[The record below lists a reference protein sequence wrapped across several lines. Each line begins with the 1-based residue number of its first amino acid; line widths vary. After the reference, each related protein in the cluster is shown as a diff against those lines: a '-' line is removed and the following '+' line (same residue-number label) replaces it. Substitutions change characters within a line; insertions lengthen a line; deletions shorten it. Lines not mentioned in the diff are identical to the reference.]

1 MPAPWPRAPHLFVA
15 LTALSVGACKATLE
29 STPGARNELAGD
41 IGITARDEVE
51 AGINAL
57 TVATSLTPLDSAQSP
72 TAFDAPCVAPSSPGD
87 SDGDGVPDDA
97 TYLLTAPPCRFT
109 GWRGGTL
116 DLEGQLR
123 IQDPTAT
130 GAGFGYQATLT
141 DLRTGFTNAASD
153 VIYDVTRNGT
163 RTLGGSVSGLTL
175 TSDLQVKRTF
185 AGQPD
190 ATIGEQWTM
199 TYTPATPIQIN
210 GQANSGALD
219 ISGTVQWVRGSE
231 DLALVVTTPT
241 PLQFDAS
248 CLDTVQRIKS
258 GELRAAGTFDGA
270 DGYVRVRWNGC
281 GKEPSFDF
289 VPS

>member
-1 MPAPWPRAPHLFVA
+1 MPAPCLRAPSLLVA
-15 LTALSVGACKATLE
+15 LTALSVGACKGTLE

-51 AGINAL
+51 AGVNAL
-57 TVATSLTPLDSAQSP
+57 TVATSLTPLDSAQSA
-72 TAFDAPCVAPSSPGD
+72 TAFDSPCVSPSSPGD

-116 DLEGQLR
+116 DLVGQLR

-130 GAGFGYQATLT
+130 GAGFGYLATLT
-141 DLRTGFTNAASD
+141 ELRARFTNASAD
-153 VIYDVTRNGT
+153 VIYDVTRTGT
-163 RTLGGSVSGLTL
+163 RALSGSVSGLTL
-175 TSDLQVKRTF
+175 TSDLQVTRTF

-190 ATIGEQWTM
+190 ARIAEQWTM

-219 ISGTVQWVRGSE
+219 MAGTVHWIRGSE
-231 DLALVVTTPT
+231 DLALVVSTPT

-258 GELRAAGTFDGA
+258 GELHAAGTFDGA
-270 DGYVRVRWNGC
+270 VGYVRVLWNGC
-281 GKEPSFDF
+281 GREPSFSF